1 MAVKDVKKYYEEV
14 TSQYME
20 MRDELREFEKL
31 AEENMFEPERIDA
44 IKESIQPLMRNYEVL
59 SYVMYLLNKPSRKS
73 KEKAY
78 EKRSRKILNEV
89 TEKNTEKGVL
99 QENCDVINNLRQSK
113 KSLQS

>member
-14 TSQYME
+14 ENQYME

-59 SYVMYLLNKPSRKS
+59 SYVMYLLNRSKHKYILLPSNRLTLATLHHCALRS
-73 KEKAY
+73 KQ
-78 EKRSRKILNEV
+78 IL
-89 TEKNTEKGVL
+89 
-99 QENCDVINNLRQSK
+99 
-113 KSLQS
+113 